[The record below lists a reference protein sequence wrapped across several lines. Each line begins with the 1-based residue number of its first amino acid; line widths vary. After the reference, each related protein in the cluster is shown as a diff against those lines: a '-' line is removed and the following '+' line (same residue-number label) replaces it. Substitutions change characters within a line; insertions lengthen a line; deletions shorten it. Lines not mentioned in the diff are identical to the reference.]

1 MSEISIALPVYNG
14 ANYLADALDS
24 VLAQGFSD
32 FELVVSDNCST
43 DETPQILEAYARRDE
58 RIRVYRSER
67 FLPQAENV
75 NRAVRLCKGPWVKL
89 LCHDDLLHP
98 SCLSVLHNA
107 IETSGPRLGLVG
119 NGEEWLFANGY
130 RHRETGSHVEQP
142 QLFQAPTFV
151 ADALNGTSPI
161 SVPSLTTA
169 MVRKEAWEASGG
181 FDPRYV
187 HFDRFLWL
195 QVIVQWDYLFVPQ
208 LLTVNRIHG
217 GQVAA
222 SALKSL
228 RSVSDNDT
236 FYREFRRRY
245 AASLSLSWRTRL
257 VTHLKAPSVIAF
269 AIVVELLKNRPG
281 RAINLALRTSPK
293 WWPALPVLI
302 ARNFRRERQKVRA
315 LSAHV
320 PVSLIYPE

>member
-24 VLAQGFSD
+24 VLAQDFSD
-32 FELVVSDNCST
+32 FELVVSNNCST
-43 DETPQILEAYARRDE
+43 DATPQILEAYARRDE
-58 RIRVYRSER
+58 RIRVHRSER

-75 NRAVRLCKGPWVKL
+75 NRAVRLSKGPWVKL
-89 LCHDDLLHP
+89 LCHDDLLHLT
-98 SCLSVLHNA
+98 CLSVLHRA
-107 IETSGPRLGLVG
+107 VVTAGPRLGLVG
-119 NGEEWLFANGY
+119 NGEEVLFANGY
-130 RHRETGSHVEQP
+130 RHSATGSHVEQP
-142 QLFQAPTFV
+142 QFFQAPTLV
-151 ADALNGTSPI
+151 TASLNGTGPI
-161 SVPSLTTA
+161 GVPSLNTA

-187 HFDRFLWL
+187 HFDIFLWL
-195 QVIVQWDYLFVPQ
+195 QVLVQWDYLFVPQ

-217 GQVAA
+217 GQVAV
-222 SALKSL
+222 SARKSL
-228 RSVSDNDT
+228 RSVSDNDA
-236 FYREFRRRY
+236 FYREFRRMH
-245 AASLSLSWRTRL
+245 AGSLSLPWRTRL
-257 VTHLKAPSVIAF
+257 VTHLKAPSAVASVV
-269 AIVVELLKNRPG
+269 AIELLKNRPG